1 MKTNPLS
8 KQPKPLLIACI
19 FVFSLLV
26 KLLLLAIIPAPELD
40 DSAQINL
47 RAAHLLM
54 DGKGL
59 SDPSF
64 PVYNP
69 PLYPLFIAVCLSVFG
84 DDQTSVKIAQIFVDS
99 LTMIMIYFIMKDIFD
114 VETALVS
121 AGIFSLYPFSTYLTI
136 SIASEPFFTFLLAGF
151 VLSGVYAVR
160 SIKWGH
166 CCVAGILLGLATLTR
181 GATQFVPLMLAV
193 ILILWGKRGRAAI
206 LCYGALCLS
215 FVLVILPWTV
225 RNYLVLD
232 DFIPVATSGGIVL
245 LMGSS
250 EEFLIIEGKPAMLQ
264 RHVPPVG
271 GKPSQTDRFF
281 TRAGLEIHM
290 THLQTDPLGF
300 MTFMVKKLGRM
311 WYATESGKNHS
322 LILLSQLPIYLLA
335 VIGIVFAWMK
345 GKTSA
350 WIPLSLIAYFIA
362 LHWLSL
368 PLFRYMIPI
377 MPYVIGL
384 AAFAIVTIKSE
395 WLCLEEIAG
404 VSNKHVLN

>member
-1 MKTNPLS
+1 MLS
-8 KQPKPLLIACI
+8 ERLQKKLIACI
-19 FVFSLLV
+19 FVSSLLV
-26 KLLLLAIIPAPELD
+26 KSLLLAIIPAPELD

-54 DGKGL
+54 DGKGF

-69 PLYPLFIAVCLSVFG
+69 PLYPIFIATCLSVFG
-84 DDQTSVKIAQIFVDS
+84 DNQASVKIVQIFVDS
-99 LTMIMIYFIMKDIFD
+99 LTIIMIYLIMKEIFNGA
-114 VETALVS
+114 TALLS
-121 AGIFSLYPFSTYLTI
+121 AGTFSLYPFSTYLTI

-193 ILILWGKRGRAAI
+193 ILILWGKRGRASI

-250 EEFLIIEGKPAMLQ
+250 EEFLIIEGKPTML
-264 RHVPPVG
+264 RRYVPPEG
-271 GKPSQTDRFF
+271 GKPSQNDRFY

-290 THLQTDPLGF
+290 AHLQTDPLGF
-300 MTFMVKKLGRM
+300 MTFMVKKFGRM

-322 LILLSQLPIYLLA
+322 LILLSQLPLYLLA
-335 VIGIVFAWMK
+335 MIGIVFAWMK

-350 WIPLSLIAYFIA
+350 WIPLCLIAYFIA

-377 MPYVIGL
+377 MPYIIGL
-384 AAFAIVTIKSE
+384 AAFAIVTVKNE
-395 WLCLEEIAG
+395 WLCSEKTVG
-404 VSNKHVLN
+404 VFNKQALN

>member
-1 MKTNPLS
+1 MFLKREKN
-8 KQPKPLLIACI
+8 KLIACI
-19 FVFSLLV
+19 FVFSLLA

-47 RAAHLLM
+47 RAAHLLI
-54 DGKGL
+54 DGKGF

-69 PLYPLFIAVCLSVFG
+69 PLYPLFIATCLSVFG
-84 DDQTSVKIAQIFVDS
+84 DDQASVKIVQIFVDS
-99 LTMIMIYFIMKDIFD
+99 LTMIMIYFIMKEIFD
-114 VETALVS
+114 VATALLS
-121 AGIFSLYPFSTYLTI
+121 AGIFSLYPFTTYLTI
-136 SIASEPFFTFLLAGF
+136 SIASEPFFTFLLTGF
-151 VLSGVYAVR
+151 VLVSIYAVR
-160 SIKWGH
+160 SSKWW
-166 CCVAGILLGLATLTR
+166 CYCVAGALLGLATLTR
-181 GATQFVPLMLAV
+181 GATQFVPLMLPV
-193 ILILWGKRGRAAI
+193 MLILLGKRGRASI
-206 LCYGALCLS
+206 LCYVALCLS
-215 FVLVILPWTV
+215 FGFIILPWTV

-232 DFIPVATSGGIVL
+232 DFIPIATSGGIVV

-250 EEFLIIEGKPAMLQ
+250 EEFLIIDGKPAMLQ
-264 RHVPPVG
+264 RYVPPKG
-271 GKPSQTDRFF
+271 GKPSQNDKFY
-281 TRAGLEIHM
+281 TRVGLEIHM
-290 THLQTDPLGF
+290 AHLQTDPLGF
-300 MTFMVKKLGRM
+300 MTFMVKKFGRM

-350 WIPLSLIAYFIA
+350 WIPLCLIAYFIA

-384 AAFAIVTIKSE
+384 AAFAIVTIKNE
-395 WLCLEEIAG
+395 WLCFEKIAG
-404 VSNKHVLN
+404 VSNEHALN